1 MSILPIHRD
10 LLHKAPS
17 SAASTS
23 IFESSLTM
31 LDNSNLGIV
40 VGKAEHLQPLGPGS
54 CSLEL
59 DGMHKR
65 KMYMAAASGNWREV
79 SSYFEINPDWSRIP
93 LTGRGI
99 TALHVAV
106 SMHQTSFVENLVNC
120 MNMQDVEI
128 CMADGNTAFCLAAI
142 SGNIK
147 IAEILLDKNPKL
159 LWIRG
164 QNDMLPIQLASSA
177 GHLPMTEFLFETRDD
192 LHNILSFQDIVK
204 LFFMTITNNIY
215 TVTSKLLERYPK
227 LVTIE
232 NEEGLTT
239 LQMLAQFSLCN
250 ETIGHQ
256 DIVSSL
262 FKGMEEEKE
271 AFNSEQLSKALF
283 DAAKSGNIMI
293 LECLFMYHPDLLF
306 EVDSTEQRNL
316 LHIAILYRQEALYRL
331 ILSKGASMNVMM
343 QLIDFE
349 GNNVLHLAGK
359 LPPEERCAL
368 STKHVIMRCEEKWFK
383 EVEKIVPD
391 GMKRTRNKDGLTPK
405 ELFNWSHKGLHKE
418 SESEVKVTANTLVVV
433 ATLVITLGITAVL
446 TIPIKDIDSTE
457 TPIFEKKTWY
467 TLFFL
472 SITSGTCL
480 CAASMFCYASVVLP
494 SSWEP
499 KEESIFSR
507 QTKLIFGNGT
517 LFGAIALMFASIGCG
532 SILIFDFIS
541 NWILFLIAGLGAT
554 VLLLHFALDH
564 ERWDSSLRFVR
575 NWTLNKQMSC
585 RLNLMVAE
593 YAKCLLLR
601 QVDVSK

>member
-1 MSILPIHRD
+1 
-10 LLHKAPS
+10 
-17 SAASTS
+17 
-23 IFESSLTM
+23 
-31 LDNSNLGIV
+31 
-40 VGKAEHLQPLGPGS
+40 
-54 CSLEL
+54 
-59 DGMHKR
+59 
-65 KMYMAAASGNWREV
+65 MYMVAASGNWREV
-79 SSYFEINPDWSRIP
+79 SSYFEINPDRSRIP

-159 LWIRG
+159 LWIR
-164 QNDMLPIQLASSA
+164 A
-177 GHLPMTEFLFETRDD
+177 
-192 LHNILSFQDIVK
+192 
-204 LFFMTITNNIY
+204 
-215 TVTSKLLERYPK
+215 
-227 LVTIE
+227 
-232 NEEGLTT
+232 
-239 LQMLAQFSLCN
+239 LCN

-316 LHIAILYRQEALYRL
+316 LHIAILYRQETLYRL

-383 EVEKIVPD
+383 
-391 GMKRTRNKDGLTPK
+391 
-405 ELFNWSHKGLHKE
+405 HKGLHKE

-507 QTKLIFGNGT
+507 QTKLIFGNWT

-541 NWILFLIAGLGAT
+541 NWILFLIAGLVAT

-564 ERWDSSLRFVR
+564 ERWGSSLRFVLSFFVVPPEKR
-575 NWTLNKQMSC
+575 G
-585 RLNLMVAE
+585 RLLWPISKIYEEKSFRVVLIYCQEDASVVFHNASSL
-593 YAKCLLLR
+593 
-601 QVDVSK
+601 QVVP